1 MTFETFAL
9 NKTSGIKVHIVDH
22 AHGNEV
28 GLLRMEFDA
37 ADTFA
42 FAILV
47 IHEVARLH
55 RSRASLASVFGFLS
69 T

>member
-1 MTFETFAL
+1 MAFETFAL
-9 NKTSGIKVHIVDH
+9 NKTSGIKIHIVNH
-22 AHGNEV
+22 AHSNEV
-28 GLLRMEFDA
+28 GLLWMEFDA

-47 IHEVARLH
+47 VHEVAGLH
-55 RSRASLASVFGFLS
+55 RSRTSLSSIFGLFP

>member
-28 GLLRMEFDA
+28 GLLWMEFDA

-47 IHEVARLH
+47 VHEVARLH
-55 RSRASLASVFGFLS
+55 
-69 T
+69 

>member
-9 NKTSGIKVHIVDH
+9 NKTSGIKVHIVNH

-28 GLLRMEFDA
+28 GLLWMEFDA

-47 IHEVARLH
+47 VHEVARLH
-55 RSRASLASVFGFLS
+55 RSCTSLASVFGILPP
-69 T
+69 